1 MSEQNQ
7 ARILEEIR
15 DLLRE
20 QGARQQQAIALQQ
33 QALANQEQAVA
44 QHVKAV
50 QTQRR
55 VLRLI
60 VPAIGAIILVVFV
73 LLLRLLGTWSC
84 R

>member
-20 QGARQQQAIALQQ
+20 QGARQQQAIGLQQ
-33 QALANQEQAVA
+33 LALANQEQAVA

-55 VLRLI
+55 VLRLF

-73 LLLRLLGTWSC
+73 LLLRLFGTWSC